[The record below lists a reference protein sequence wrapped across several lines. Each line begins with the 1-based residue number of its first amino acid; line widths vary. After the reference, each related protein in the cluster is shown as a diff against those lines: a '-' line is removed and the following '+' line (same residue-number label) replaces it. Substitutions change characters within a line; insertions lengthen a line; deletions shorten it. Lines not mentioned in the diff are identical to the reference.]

1 MAVKVSKFLHNLL
14 LQANPLSERFNPE
27 NLREAKVP
35 KPLTLP
41 TLEEWNEDVGLWE
54 DPPPEEGAQDDV

>member
-14 LQANPLSERFNPE
+14 LQANPLSQRFTPE
-27 NLREAKVP
+27 NLREVKVP

-41 TLEEWNEDVGLWE
+41 SLEEWNKDVGLWE
-54 DPPPEEGAQDDV
+54 DPPPEGKFDEDV